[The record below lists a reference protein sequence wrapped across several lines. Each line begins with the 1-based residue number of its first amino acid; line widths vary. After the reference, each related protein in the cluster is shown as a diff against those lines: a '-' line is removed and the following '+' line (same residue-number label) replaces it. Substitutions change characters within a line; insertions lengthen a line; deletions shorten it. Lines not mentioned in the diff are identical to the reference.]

1 MVKEFLQ
8 DAEEAM
14 KKAIQSLNSD
24 FRSIRTGR
32 ANPALLDRVRVNYY
46 GVPTPIK
53 QAATITAPEGRLLVI
68 KPWDKSIL
76 KDIERS
82 ILASNLGLNPNNDGE
97 LIRLVLP
104 SLTQQRRRDLVRQVG
119 KRTEDARISVRNSRR
134 ELIKDLKDAQKE
146 GMISEDE
153 LHRAQEKV
161 QELTNKYTKQVDEC
175 QKEKEEEIMEI

>member
-14 KKAIQSLNSD
+14 KKAMQSLNSD
-24 FRSIRTGR
+24 LRSIRTGR
-32 ANPALLDRVRVNYY
+32 ANPALLDRISVSYY

-53 QAATITAPEGRLLVI
+53 QAATITAPEGRLLVV

-82 ILASNLGLNPNNDGE
+82 ILESNLGLNPNNDGE

-104 SLTQQRRRDLVRQVG
+104 SLTQQRRRQLVRQVG
-119 KRTEDARISVRNSRR
+119 KRAEDARISVRNSRR
-134 ELIKDLKDAQKE
+134 ELIKDLKDAEKE
-146 GMISEDE
+146 SMISEDE
-153 LHRAQEKV
+153 RHRAQDKV
-161 QELTNKYTKQVDEC
+161 QELTNKYTKKIDDYI
-175 QKEKEEEIMEI
+175 KEKEEEIMEV

>member
-14 KKAIQSLNSD
+14 KKAIQSLLSD

-32 ANPALLDRVRVNYY
+32 ANPALLDRVSVNYY

-104 SLTQQRRRDLVRQVG
+104 SLTQKRRHELVRQVG
-119 KRTEDARISVRNSRR
+119 KRTEDARISIRNSRR
-134 ELIKDLKDAQKE
+134 EVINDFKDLQKE
-146 GMISEDE
+146 GDISEDE
-153 LHRAQEKV
+153 FYRAQDKV
-161 QELTNKYTKQVDEC
+161 DELTKRYIKQVDDC
-175 QKEKEEEIMEI
+175 QKAKEEEIMEI